1 MNKMYKKQGDKTMS
15 STKLIVLKSKELIYT
30 AILLALVIVFVI
42 IFINMFHNKNDHR
55 SDTASETMA
64 TSRGTDPAASVNET
78 HYTPGTYSS
87 TLKLGDNTL
96 SVMVTVDADYITDV
110 AFKQID
116 DAVTTMYP
124 LLETSLEDINTQLH
138 YVSSV
143 DDITPSGDSTYTTRL
158 IIDSI
163 RNALKDAV
171 IN

>member
-1 MNKMYKKQGDKTMS
+1 MS

-42 IFINMFHNKNDHR
+42 ILITMFRGKDSDDTSGSAR
-55 SDTASETMA
+55 SIA
-64 TSRGTDPAASVNET
+64 TSAQTDPSPKLDEI

-87 TLKLGDNTL
+87 SLVLGENTL
-96 SVMVTVDADYITDV
+96 SVMVTVDEDYITDV
-110 AFKQID
+110 SFKQVD
-116 DAVTTMYP
+116 ETVTTMYP
-124 LLETSLEDINTQLH
+124 LLETALEDINTQLH
-138 YVSSV
+138 YISSV
-143 DDITPSGDSTYTTRL
+143 DDITPSGGSTYTTRL

>member
-1 MNKMYKKQGDKTMS
+1 MS

-42 IFINMFHNKNDHR
+42 ILITMFRGKDSDDTR
-55 SDTASETMA
+55 SIA
-64 TSRGTDPAASVNET
+64 TSAQTDPSPKLDEI

-87 TLKLGDNTL
+87 SLVLGENTL
-96 SVMVTVDADYITDV
+96 SVMVTVDEDYITDV
-110 AFKQID
+110 SFKQVD
-116 DAVTTMYP
+116 ETVTTMYP
-124 LLETSLEDINTQLH
+124 LLETALEDINTQLH
-138 YVSSV
+138 YISS
-143 DDITPSGDSTYTTRL
+143 DSTYTTRL

>member
-1 MNKMYKKQGDKTMS
+1 MS

-42 IFINMFHNKNDHR
+42 ILITMFRGKDSDDTSGSAR
-55 SDTASETMA
+55 SIA
-64 TSRGTDPAASVNET
+64 TSAQTDPSPKLDDI

-87 TLKLGDNTL
+87 SLVLGENTL
-96 SVMVTVDADYITDV
+96 SVMVTVDEDYITDV
-110 AFKQID
+110 SFKQVD
-116 DAVTTMYP
+116 ETVTTMYP
-124 LLETSLEDINTQLH
+124 LLETALEDINTQLH
-138 YVSSV
+138 YISSV